1 MATTL
6 SPGIQYVGSQLQYV
20 SPTGQILPV
29 SAAPSTPSG
38 SGTTNN
44 ATVPTPSQVTF
55 NPAALPPKLSPGIQ
69 YVGSSLQYVSPT
81 GQILPVSAAPST
93 PSGSSTTTLAQL
105 AANQAAITALAT
117 QGAAQA
123 KTQLAGALADQ
134 ASQIASNTALAKTL
148 GATVDATGNITP
160 PAGGYT
166 ASGLVTS
173 GSGTPPTPPT
183 VQNSF
188 QNPDGTITIVYSDGT
203 TSIIGTPT
211 PKGPSTAD
219 QSALGAITDIL
230 GQAGLGSLVTA
241 AWGQLNAGVPAS
253 QIISD
258 IRSGTNPI
266 YGDAYAKRFPG
277 MAALAAKG
285 QAINEGTYINLEN
298 SYIQELKSSGI
309 PSGTFDTTAYLGSL
323 IANNINPQDFQN
335 RLNAAQNSVLSLDPN
350 IKQYALDTYGLDAG
364 HLAAWALDP
373 SQALPK
379 IQQQAQAM
387 QIGGAA
393 LQQGFKGVGANGE
406 LTTTQAETLANQGIS
421 QAQAQAGF
429 NNLAQETQFETQLP
443 GDVAT
448 ALTNQQL
455 INSQF
460 KSNGADQLAFQRL
473 QQQKVNEFNAGG
485 AIQAD
490 QSGVKGIGASNLTA

>member
-1 MATTL
+1 MA
-6 SPGIQYVGSQLQYV
+6 
-20 SPTGQILPV
+20 
-29 SAAPSTPSG
+29 
-38 SGTTNN
+38 TTNN
-44 ATVPTPSQVTF
+44 ATPPDPSQVTF

-93 PSGSSTTTLAQL
+93 PSGSGTTPAPVTPAPVTP
-105 AANQAAITALAT
+105 APVTPVPVTPAPVTPAT
-117 QGAAQA
+117 P
-123 KTQLAGALADQ
+123 K
-134 ASQIASNTALAKTL
+134 
-148 GATVDATGNITP
+148 
-160 PAGGYT
+160 
-166 ASGLVTS
+166 
-173 GSGTPPTPPT
+173 T

-203 TSIIGTPT
+203 SSINGTPT
-211 PKGPSTAD
+211 PKGPSTTD

-298 SYIQELKSSGI
+298 SYTQELKSSGI
-309 PSGTFDTTAYLGSL
+309 PSGTFDTTAYMGSL

-335 RLNAAQNSVLSLDPN
+335 RLNAAQNSVLSLDSN

-373 SQALPK
+373 SQALLK

-393 LQQGFKGVGANGE
+393 LQQGFNGAGANGE
-406 LTTTQAETLANQGIS
+406 LTTTQAEALANQGIT

-460 KSNGADQLAFQRL
+460 KSNGADQLAFQHL

-490 QSGVKGIGASNLTA
+490 QSGVKGIGASNLIA

>member
-1 MATTL
+1 MA
-6 SPGIQYVGSQLQYV
+6 
-20 SPTGQILPV
+20 
-29 SAAPSTPSG
+29 
-38 SGTTNN
+38 TTNN
-44 ATVPTPSQVTF
+44 ATPPDPSQVTF
-55 NPAALPPKLSPGIQ
+55 NPAALPATKLLTPA
-69 YVGSSLQYVSPT
+69 
-81 GQILPVSAAPST
+81 QIE
-93 PSGSSTTTLAQL
+93 
-105 AANQAAITALAT
+105 ANQAAILASAT

-123 KTQLAGALADQ
+123 KTQLAAAKADQ
-134 ASQIASNTALAKTL
+134 ASVITGNTALAASM
-148 GATVDATGNITP
+148 GATADATGHITP
-160 PAGGYT
+160 PTGGYT
-166 ASGLVTS
+166 ASGLTS
-173 GSGTPPTPPT
+173 VPPPAHGT

-203 TSIIGTPT
+203 TSINGTPT

-219 QSALGAITDIL
+219 QSALGVITDIL
-230 GQAGLGSLVTA
+230 GQAGLGSTVTA

-298 SYIQELKSSGI
+298 SYTQELKSSGI
-309 PSGTFDTTAYLGSL
+309 PSGTFDTTAYMGSL

-393 LQQGFKGVGANGE
+393 LQQGFKGAGANGE
-406 LTTTQAETLANQGIS
+406 LTTTQAEALANQGIS
-421 QAQAQAGF
+421 QAQAQTGF

>member
-44 ATVPTPSQVTF
+44 ATIPTPSQVTF

-93 PSGSSTTTLAQL
+93 PSGSGTTPAPVTPAPVTP
-105 AANQAAITALAT
+105 APVTPAPVTPAT
-117 QGAAQA
+117 P
-123 KTQLAGALADQ
+123 K
-134 ASQIASNTALAKTL
+134 
-148 GATVDATGNITP
+148 
-160 PAGGYT
+160 
-166 ASGLVTS
+166 
-173 GSGTPPTPPT
+173 T

-211 PKGPSTAD
+211 PKGPSTTD
-219 QSALGAITDIL
+219 QSALGSITDIL

-298 SYIQELKSSGI
+298 SYTQELKSSGI
-309 PSGTFDTTAYLGSL
+309 PSGTFDTTAYMGSL

-373 SQALPK
+373 SQALLK

-393 LQQGFKGVGANGE
+393 LQQGFKGAGANGE
-406 LTTTQAETLANQGIS
+406 LTTTQAEALANQGVS